1 MKTTVYILLGFVLL
15 LFSCKK
21 DNEVIPVSLGY
32 SYAGLSVGKYVVYD
46 VDSIFYDDFD
56 NSVHQ
61 YYFQIKEL
69 VQSKYIDGEGEEAY
83 RLERYK
89 KDTAVSPNFQLQVVW
104 NSKLTPTTY
113 QKVENN
119 ERFVKLIFPV
129 KEGKVWNGNSLN
141 NRGAWDYEC
150 VSAHVP
156 EQIGGVALDSV
167 ATVTQFDDGDEIL
180 IQRQFYQEKFA
191 AKVGLVYKRV
201 IDVKKAFNNQTGFY
215 ENSLGVDVTYT
226 LNSYGVN

>member
-1 MKTTVYILLGFVLL
+1 MKTIFYILIGLL
-15 LFSCKK
+15 LFLFSCKK
-21 DNEVIPVSLGY
+21 DSEVVPTSRGY
-32 SYAGLSVGKYVVYD
+32 SYAGLTVGKYVIYD

-56 NSVHQ
+56 NSTSQ

-69 VQSKYIDGEGEEAY
+69 IQSKYIDAEGEEAY
-83 RLERYK
+83 RIERYK
-89 KDTAVSPNFQLQVVW
+89 KDTAISPNFELQVVW
-104 NSKLTPTTY
+104 NSKITPTTY

-129 KEGKVWNGNSLN
+129 KQGKTWNGNSLN
-141 NRGAWDYEC
+141 NREAWEYEY
-150 VSAHVP
+150 VSAHTP
-156 EQIGGVALDSV
+156 EQIGGIGLDSV
-167 ATVTQFDDGDEIL
+167 ATVTQFDDEDAIL

-191 AKVGLVYKRV
+191 AKIGLVYKKV

-226 LNSYGVN
+226 LNSYGLN

>member
-1 MKTTVYILLGFVLL
+1 MKTTVYILLTFTII

-21 DNEVIPVSLGY
+21 DSEVVPTTRGY
-32 SYAGLSVGKYVVYD
+32 SYAGLTVGKYVIYD

-56 NSVHQ
+56 NSVNQ

-69 VQSKYIDGEGEEAY
+69 IQSEYIDAEGEEAY
-83 RLERYK
+83 RIERYK
-89 KDTAVSPNFQLQVVW
+89 KDTAVSPNFELQVVW
-104 NSKLTPTTY
+104 NSKITPTTY

-129 KEGKVWNGNSLN
+129 KQGKTWNGNSLN
-141 NRGAWDYEC
+141 NRSAWEYEC
-150 VSAHVP
+150 VSAHIP
-156 EQIGGVALDSV
+156 EQIGGIGLDSV
-167 ATVTQFDDGDEIL
+167 VTVTQFDDGDEIL

-191 AKVGLVYKRV
+191 AKIGLVYKKE

-226 LNSYGVN
+226 LSSYGMN

>member
-1 MKTTVYILLGFVLL
+1 MKTTVYILLGLVLF

-21 DNEVIPVSLGY
+21 DSEVVPTTKGY
-32 SYAGLSVGKYVVYD
+32 SYAGLTVGKYVVYD

-56 NSVHQ
+56 NSVNQ

-69 VQSKYIDGEGEEAY
+69 VQSKYIDAEGEEAY
-83 RLERYK
+83 RIERYK
-89 KDTAVSPNFQLQVVW
+89 KDTAVSPNFELQMVW
-104 NSKLTPTTY
+104 NSKITPTTY

-129 KEGKVWNGNSLN
+129 KEGNTWNGNSLN
-141 NRGAWDYEC
+141 NRDAWEYEC
-150 VSAHVP
+150 VSAHTP
-156 EQIGGVALDSV
+156 EQIGGIGLDSV
-167 ATVTQFDDGDEIL
+167 VTVTQFDDGDEIL

-191 AKVGLVYKRV
+191 AKIGLVYKKV
-201 IDVKKAFNNQTGFY
+201 IDVEKAFNNQTGFY

-226 LNSYGVN
+226 LNSYGSN

>member
-1 MKTTVYILLGFVLL
+1 LLTFSIIF
-15 LFSCKK
+15 FSCKK
-21 DNEVIPVSLGY
+21 DSEVVPATRGY
-32 SYAGLSVGKYVVYD
+32 SYAGLTVGKYVIYD

-56 NSVHQ
+56 NSTNQ

-69 VQSKYIDGEGEEAY
+69 IQSKYIDAEGEEAY
-83 RLERYK
+83 RIERYK
-89 KDTAVSPNFQLQVVW
+89 KDTAVSPNFELQVVW
-104 NSKLTPTTY
+104 NSKITPSTY
-113 QKVENN
+113 QKVEDN

-129 KEGKVWNGNSLN
+129 KQGKTWNGNSLN
-141 NRGAWDYEC
+141 NREVWEYEYLS
-150 VSAHVP
+150 VHLP
-156 EQIGGVALDSV
+156 EQIGGIALDSV

-191 AKVGLVYKRV
+191 AKIGLVYKKV

-226 LNSYGVN
+226 LNSYGLN

>member
-1 MKTTVYILLGFVLL
+1 LKTTVYILIGLL
-15 LFSCKK
+15 LFLFSCKK
-21 DNEVIPVSLGY
+21 DTEVTPTTKGY
-32 SYAGLSVGKYVVYD
+32 SYAGLTVGKYVIYD

-56 NSVHQ
+56 NSTNQ

-69 VQSKYIDGEGEEAY
+69 IQSKYIDAEGEEAY
-83 RLERYK
+83 RIERYK
-89 KDTAVSPNFQLQVVW
+89 KDTAVSPNFELQVVW
-104 NSKLTPTTY
+104 NSKITPTTY

-129 KEGKVWNGNSLN
+129 KQGETWNGNSLN
-141 NRGAWDYEC
+141 NRSTWEYEC
-150 VSAHVP
+150 VSAHIP
-156 EQIGGVALDSV
+156 EQIGGIGLDSV
-167 ATVTQFDDGDEIL
+167 ATITQFDDGDEIL

-191 AKVGLVYKRV
+191 AKIGLVYKKV

-226 LNSYGVN
+226 LNSYGMN

>member
-1 MKTTVYILLGFVLL
+1 LKTTVYILFTFIIF

-21 DNEVIPVSLGY
+21 DSEVVPTSRGY
-32 SYAGLSVGKYVVYD
+32 SYAGLTVGNYVIYD

-56 NSVHQ
+56 NSVNP

-69 VQSKYIDGEGEEAY
+69 VQSKYIDAEGEEAY
-83 RLERYK
+83 RIERYK
-89 KDTAVSPNFQLQVVW
+89 KDTAVSPNFELQVVW
-104 NSKLTPTTY
+104 NSKITPTTY

-129 KEGKVWNGNSLN
+129 KQGKTWNGNSLN
-141 NRGAWDYEC
+141 NREEWEYEC
-150 VSAHVP
+150 VSAHIP
-156 EQIGGVALDSV
+156 EQIGGIGLDSV
-167 ATVTQFDDGDEIL
+167 ATVTQFDDEDEIL

-191 AKVGLVYKRV
+191 AKIGLVYKKV

-226 LNSYGVN
+226 LNSYGMN

>member
-1 MKTTVYILLGFVLL
+1 LKTTVYILLGLVLF

-21 DNEVIPVSLGY
+21 DSEVVPTTKGY
-32 SYAGLSVGKYVVYD
+32 SYAGLTVGKYVVYD

-56 NSVHQ
+56 NSVNQ

-69 VQSKYIDGEGEEAY
+69 VQSKYIDAEGEEAY
-83 RLERYK
+83 RIERYK
-89 KDTAVSPNFQLQVVW
+89 KDTAVSPNFELQMVW
-104 NSKLTPTTY
+104 NSKITPTTY

-129 KEGKVWNGNSLN
+129 KEGNTWNGNSLN
-141 NRGAWDYEC
+141 NRDAWEYEC
-150 VSAHVP
+150 VSAHTP
-156 EQIGGVALDSV
+156 EQIGGIGLDSV
-167 ATVTQFDDGDEIL
+167 VTVTQFDDGDEIL

-191 AKVGLVYKRV
+191 AKIGLVYKKV
-201 IDVKKAFNNQTGFY
+201 IDVEKAFNNQTGFY

-226 LNSYGVN
+226 LNSYGSN